1 MIKFSI
7 ITVCLNAGD
16 DLSDT
21 TKSVLNQTFSDYE
34 IVVKDGFSTDGSVE
48 KLPDDPHIRFIQ
60 SKDTSVYDAMNQAV
74 AHASGEYCI
83 FINAGDTLY
92 DQTTLQQIADFIEK
106 NPGDFYYGKSHTV
119 SSGVMNY
126 GPAKVTKYFCYRTTM
141 CHQAMVIRTSFLK
154 ERGYDTSYR
163 ISADRE
169 WMVYAFV
176 QAKMRF
182 VRMPMVVSHYKGG
195 GISSGKNVRDII
207 DEETARINRTHFTKG
222 ERLKFWA
229 MRAVTLPGLRRKISR
244 NPKFKSTYYKIR
256 YKYLSR

>member
-1 MIKFSI
+1 MNKFSI

-16 DLSDT
+16 DLIVTIESI
-21 TKSVLNQTFSDYE
+21 LNQTFVDYE

-48 KLPDDPHIRFIQ
+48 RLPNDSHIHFIQ

-74 AHASGEYCI
+74 DQACGEYCI

-92 DQTTLQQIADFIEK
+92 DPSTLQQIAEFIKE

-126 GPAKVTKYFCYRTTM
+126 GPAKVTKYYCYRTTM
-141 CHQAMVIRTSFLK
+141 CHQAMVIKTSYLK
-154 ERGYDTSYR
+154 NRGYDTSYR

-169 WMVYAFV
+169 WMVYAYV

-195 GISSGKNVRDII
+195 GMSSGEDIL
-207 DEETARINRTHFTKG
+207 DVLKEETARIHRTHFTKA
-222 ERLKFWA
+222 ERVKFGA
-229 MRAVTLPGLRRKISR
+229 MRAMTMPGIRSKISR
-244 NPKFKSTYYKIR
+244 NPRFKSMYYKIR

>member
-16 DLSDT
+16 DLIET
-21 TKSVLNQTFSDYE
+21 VESVLNQTFSNYE
-34 IVVKDGFSTDGSVE
+34 IVIKDGFSTDGSVE
-48 KLPDDPHIRFIQ
+48 KLPDDPHIRFVQ
-60 SKDTSVYDAMNQAV
+60 CKDKSVYDAMNQAI
-74 AHASGEYCI
+74 AYASGDYCI

-92 DQTTLQQIADFIEK
+92 DHTTLRQISDFIK
-106 NPGDFYYGKSHTV
+106 DNPGDFYYGKSHTV

-126 GPAKVTKYFCYRTTM
+126 GPAEVTKYYCYRTTM
-141 CHQAMVIRTSFLK
+141 CHQAMVIKTSYLK
-154 ERGYDTSYR
+154 ERGYDTSYI

-182 VRMPMVVSHYKGG
+182 VRMPMVVSNYKGG
-195 GISSGKNVRDII
+195 GISSGDDVLSII
-207 DEETARINRTHFTKG
+207 GDETARINQTFFSRG
-222 ERLKFWA
+222 ERLKFA
-229 MRAVTLPGLRRKISR
+229 VMRAATLPGIRSKISR
-244 NPKFKSTYYKIR
+244 NPRFKSTYYKIR